1 MSKKLLIIGGS
12 FFSLYSCWCG
22 YSNITK
28 YSKPSTENQNGS
40 FVMSHTTFGRR

>member
-1 MSKKLLIIGGS
+1 MLIIGGS

-28 YSKPSTENQNGS
+28 YSKPSTENKNGS
-40 FVMSHTTFGRR
+40 IVTHTTFCRR